1 MRLSDLQV
9 YVKFL
14 SRNKLYTFVSLFGFS
29 ISLMFIIILGVYV
42 KQQLSVD
49 DFQEKKDRIFLMTH
63 DYESGFGNPVA
74 DFVKNKCPEV
84 ESYVRILSRPVAIG
98 QKGTEKIRVEGLFAD
113 TTFFNVFT
121 YKLIEGNPSQVLS
134 AYKSV
139 VVTKT
144 FANKIFK
151 EKNPLGASLFID
163 NIEYTI
169 TGVMEDMPYN
179 SVFSQCE
186 FVANYHSITNY
197 WGNNIL
203 ISSSNFGFTIF
214 FLEKQG
220 ADLQA
225 KIPMLLNLFK
235 NEFWFYNQG
244 FTDKLEFVSLKDVY
258 FDVHNTGNWSK
269 RDGNKDQVMIYIG
282 IAILIL
288 VISLLNYINLTV
300 AQAGFRGKEAAMK
313 KLLGCSRRG
322 LIIQF
327 LLESLA
333 MTLLAFIVG
342 LLLAFFAEPF
352 FDNMLGTKLALAQQ
366 FSIPIVCFCVMLVL
380 LIAFV
385 SGLIPALVVSGFNP
399 LEIVKGTF
407 ARKVKSSYS
416 KGLIIFQ
423 YTVAIALLI
432 CSFFMQ
438 RQSNFLINHDMGY
451 NREGILEMWNV
462 FDSTQIDGFRSKL
475 LSIPGVENVSYT
487 CGTPT
492 NGGDNASYTTEG
504 GQQYSWQELI
514 VDSSFFNIYGIKINS
529 TGIIPTDETYWVNQ
543 AGYNAVNPDP
553 STFTAQIG
561 GRSMQI
567 AGIVSDFS
575 LRSLYQ
581 STGIVRLRMMR
592 KTDTPWNIVVK
603 INSSDLYT
611 AAKSV
616 EKEFTEYSGGELP
629 EAKFVD
635 DIIQEWYDKEQKATG
650 IMSAFTILT
659 IVIMVMGVFAMSLYM
674 IRQKEKEIG
683 IRKVNGATEGEIL
696 LMLNKDTLMRVFIAF
711 IIATPIAYFA
721 MNKWLEVFPYKINLV
736 WWVFVLAGIIVVL
749 LTIISVSYQTWRA
762 ACANPVESL
771 KSE

>member
-9 YVKFL
+9 YIKFL
-14 SRNKLYTFVSLFGFS
+14 SKNKLYTFVSVFGFS

-63 DYESGFGNPVA
+63 DYGSGFGNPVA
-74 DFVKNKCPEV
+74 DYVKDKCPEV
-84 ESYVRILSRPVAIG
+84 EAYVRILSRSVAIG
-98 QKGTEKIRVEGLFAD
+98 EKGTEKVRVEGLFAD
-113 TTFFNVFT
+113 STFFNVFT
-121 YKLIEGNPSQVLS
+121 YKLLEGSPSQVLS
-134 AYKSV
+134 AHKSV
-139 VVTKT
+139 VVTQS
-144 FANKIFK
+144 FARRIFGD
-151 EKNPLGASLFID
+151 KNPVGASLSID
-163 NIEYTI
+163 NSEHTI
-169 TGVMEDMPYN
+169 TGIMEDMPYN
-179 SVFSQCE
+179 SIFPQCE
-186 FVANYHSITNY
+186 FVVNYYSITNY
-197 WGNNIL
+197 WDDQIL
-203 ISSSNFGFTIF
+203 TSSDNFGFTIF

-225 KIPMLLNLFK
+225 KVPMLLNLFK
-235 NEFWFYNQG
+235 DEFWSYKHG
-244 FTDKLEFVSLKDVY
+244 FSDKLEFVSLKDVY
-258 FDVHNTGNWSK
+258 FDVQSVNYWTIREGSK
-269 RDGNKDQVMIYIG
+269 NQVMVYIG

-288 VISLLNYINLTV
+288 VISLLNYVNLTV

-313 KLLGCSRRG
+313 KLMGCSRRG
-322 LIIQF
+322 LIMQ
-327 LLESLA
+327 LLVESLV
-333 MTLLAFIVG
+333 MTLLAFIIG

-366 FSIPIVCFCVMLVL
+366 FSISVISLCALFIL

-385 SGLIPALVVSGFNP
+385 SGLIPALVISSFNP
-399 LEIVKGTF
+399 LEVVKGTF

-438 RQSNFLINHDMGY
+438 RQSDFLINHDMGY

-462 FDSTQIDGFRSKL
+462 FNSTQLDGFRSKL
-475 LSIPGVENVSYT
+475 LSIPGVEVVSYT
-487 CGTPT
+487 CGTPS
-492 NGGDNASYTTEG
+492 NGGNNYSSSID
-504 GQQYSWQELI
+504 GQQYSWQELV
-514 VDSSFFNIYGIKINS
+514 VDSSFFSIYGIKINP
-529 TGIIPTDETYWVNQ
+529 TGITATDKTYWVNQ

-553 STFTAQIG
+553 STFTAQIDG
-561 GRSMQI
+561 KSVQI

-575 LRSLYQ
+575 LRSLDQ
-581 STGIVRLRMMR
+581 PTGIVRLRMMR

-611 AAKSV
+611 TAKSV
-616 EKEFTEYSGGELP
+616 EKEFTDYSGGELP
-629 EAKFVD
+629 DAQFVD

-721 MNKWLEVFPYKINLV
+721 MNKWLEGFLYKINIV
-736 WWVFVLAGIIVVL
+736 WWVFVSAGIIVVL

-762 ACANPVESL
+762 ARANPVESL